1 MSTEQKNTAVEM
13 SFNAD
18 NNIATLT
25 LKMEGRANKIN
36 EDFGTGLL
44 EAVEWAHS
52 LDNLEGIIIT
62 SGHKDFCVGADID
75 SMFVERN
82 AAKVLESTT
91 KLNALFN
98 KIETSKQP
106 VVVAL
111 NGSALGGGFELALA
125 CHRRIALDN
134 PTSKFGLPEVT
145 LGLIPGA
152 GGTQRLPR
160 LVGIQTALD
169 FILQG
174 KMVRPSKALQAKLID
189 ELAESKDQLIEKS
202 IAWIKSN
209 KRFKQPW
216 LKSDYSWPT
225 PQPGSEDARNM
236 ILAACGMLYKK
247 TAGCYP
253 AHEAATCAVQEGSLL
268 RFDRAL
274 EVEGRYFAG
283 LAVSDQA
290 KDMIRTIWYHRTAAE
305 KHEGLPTAEND
316 EIEKIGILGAGM
328 MGAGLAFICAQAG
341 YSVVLKDI
349 NDDAL
354 EKGMEHCR
362 SQLKKMKWLSDEEK
376 NTIIGRINPSLDL
389 AALEECDLIVE
400 AVIENL
406 KVKHAV
412 ITETEGVLSDR
423 GIWASNTSAL
433 PINDLATASKI
444 KDKFI
449 GLHFFSPVEKMPL
462 IEIILGKETSQETLG
477 RVLAFSKKIKKT
489 PIVVN
494 DGYGFY
500 TTRVF
505 SAYIMEAAQLVAE
518 GHDPVLVE
526 WAAKSAG
533 MVVPPLQVFDEVTLT
548 LARHG
553 LEQAKDYMK
562 HSQDLE
568 AISLIQKMVDVH
580 ERNGKSSGKGFY
592 EYKNGKRTGFWKG
605 LSDLV
610 NKPRPDNSSVALITE
625 RLMLAQ
631 CVEVVRSLEEGVLRN
646 HRDAEVGALLG
657 IGFAPNRGGPLAYLD
672 RLTASKA
679 VADLSRLHETYGE
692 RFKVPK
698 LLKQMAAKGETFFE
712 T

>member
-1 MSTEQKNTAVEM
+1 MSQEQKNAAVEM
-13 SFNAD
+13 SFNAE

-25 LKMEGRANKIN
+25 LRMEGRANKIN
-36 EDFGTGLL
+36 EAFGVGLL
-44 EAVEWAHS
+44 EAMEWAHS
-52 LDNLEGIIIT
+52 LEGLEGIIIT

-75 SMFVERN
+75 SMFVERD

-134 PTSKFGLPEVT
+134 PKAKFGLPEVT

-174 KMVRPSKALQAKLID
+174 KMVRPSKALQAKLVDDI
-189 ELAESKDQLIEKS
+189 AESEEQLIEKS
-202 IAWIKSN
+202 IAWIKEN

-216 LKSDYSWPT
+216 LKSDYTWPA

-236 ILAACGMLYKK
+236 ILAACGMLFKK

-316 EIEKIGILGAGM
+316 EIQKVGILGAGM

-349 NDDAL
+349 KEDAL
-354 EKGMEHCR
+354 ELGMDHCR
-362 SQLKKMKWLSDEEK
+362 SQLKKMKWLSDDEK
-376 NTIIGRINPSLDL
+376 NAILDRITPSL
-389 AALEECDLIVE
+389 
-400 AVIENL
+400 
-406 KVKHAV
+406 
-412 ITETEGVLSDR
+412 
-423 GIWASNTSAL
+423 
-433 PINDLATASKI
+433 
-444 KDKFI
+444 
-449 GLHFFSPVEKMPL
+449 
-462 IEIILGKETSQETLG
+462 
-477 RVLAFSKKIKKT
+477 
-489 PIVVN
+489 
-494 DGYGFY
+494 
-500 TTRVF
+500 
-505 SAYIMEAAQLVAE
+505 
-518 GHDPVLVE
+518 
-526 WAAKSAG
+526 
-533 MVVPPLQVFDEVTLT
+533 
-548 LARHG
+548 
-553 LEQAKDYMK
+553 
-562 HSQDLE
+562 
-568 AISLIQKMVDVH
+568 
-580 ERNGKSSGKGFY
+580 
-592 EYKNGKRTGFWKG
+592 
-605 LSDLV
+605 
-610 NKPRPDNSSVALITE
+610 
-625 RLMLAQ
+625 
-631 CVEVVRSLEEGVLRN
+631 
-646 HRDAEVGALLG
+646 
-657 IGFAPNRGGPLAYLD
+657 
-672 RLTASKA
+672 
-679 VADLSRLHETYGE
+679 
-692 RFKVPK
+692 
-698 LLKQMAAKGETFFE
+698 
-712 T
+712 